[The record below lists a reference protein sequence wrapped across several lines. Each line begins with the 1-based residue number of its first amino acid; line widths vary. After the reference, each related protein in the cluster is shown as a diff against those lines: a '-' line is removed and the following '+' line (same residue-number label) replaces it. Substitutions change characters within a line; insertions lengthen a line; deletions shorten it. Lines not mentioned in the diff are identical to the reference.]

1 MLLQLLLLFSSL
13 TKVLTFPSTHD
24 QQPQR
29 QPTSLWILW
38 SQQTQDLKGWLLR
51 VSYLVCAL
59 SAEREEGVGCPL
71 GPHAWDPPEV
81 APHAAP
87 QQAWWEEQIARR
99 AHRPGDEGECY
110 QEPDPTGPG
119 VPKSTRPGCL
129 LSSLPRRLKRR
140 RVVIVKLGCIRGRRG
155 ESDTT
160 QTQTQGCWGPLV
172 MSISNLV
179 DGERHFEQR

>member
-1 MLLQLLLLFSSL
+1 MSFGAACVGSARGSAACR
-13 TKVLTFPSTHD
+13 TAAG
-24 QQPQR
+24 
-29 QPTSLWILW
+29 LWRGKRKL
-38 SQQTQDLKGWLLR
+38 
-51 VSYLVCAL
+51 
-59 SAEREEGVGCPL
+59 
-71 GPHAWDPPEV
+71 
-81 APHAAP
+81 
-87 QQAWWEEQIARR
+87 QIARR